1 MDVRELPVDEI
12 VLDPA
17 LNLRDQLDPETIER
31 YAESSED
38 LPPVTVFDVDG
49 QWLLADGFH
58 RHAAFVSQNRPKIPA
73 QVLAGSYNEAL
84 IFAAGANLTHGLPL
98 RRQERRRA
106 VEIRLRLD
114 PERSDRQ
121 LARELG
127 VSRDLVARV
136 RNDLVGAGQ
145 IGPGEGR
152 VGADGKFYPNPGLP
166 RDPNERLPGRGD
178 MPEEPRARRSDE
190 DDGFGPA
197 PRRGR
202 PEGNFDP
209 AAAPGHAEVPPFPG
223 DTLGELRDLARSG
236 PVPVATPT
244 IDEML
249 ELMTR
254 QVMEVVCW
262 VEGGDFASAFASAGP
277 QARQRFRV
285 AVQALVD
292 ASAQLGE
299 GGRG

>member
-73 QVLAGSYNEAL
+73 QVHAGSYNEAL

-166 RDPNERLPGRGD
+166 RDPNERLPGRDD
-178 MPEEPRARRSDE
+178 MPEEPRTRRND
-190 DDGFGPA
+190 DDGFDSP

-202 PEGNFDP
+202 SEEGAESGATPTNK
-209 AAAPGHAEVPPFPG
+209 EVPPFPG
-223 DTLGELRDLARSG
+223 GTLGELRDLARSG

-262 VEGGDFASAFASAGP
+262 VEGEDFAPAFASAGS

-292 ASAQLGE
+292 ASAQLEDG
-299 GGRG
+299 

>member
-12 VLDPA
+12 VLDPG
-17 LNLRDQLDPETIER
+17 LNLRDGLDPETIER
-31 YAESSED
+31 YAESFED
-38 LPPVTVFDVDG
+38 LPPVTVFDVEG

-58 RHAAFVSQNRPKIPA
+58 RHAAFIARNRPRIPA
-73 QVLAGSYNEAL
+73 SVREGTYAEAL
-84 IFAAGANLTHGLPL
+84 VFASGANLTHGLPL

-106 VEIRLRLD
+106 VEVRLRVD

-121 LARELG
+121 LSRELG
-127 VSRDLVARV
+127 VSRDLVAKV
-136 RNDLVGAGQ
+136 RHDLVGAGQ

-152 VGADGKFYPNPGLP
+152 KGADGKFYPNPGLP

-178 MPEEPRARRSDE
+178 MPPEPRARSSDDE
-190 DDGFGPA
+190 DDAPGRP

-202 PEGNFDP
+202 DDRDP
-209 AAAPGHAEVPPFPG
+209 AGPPGPDAGYPDAGPPG
-223 DTLGELRDLARSG
+223 DFRDLSRSG

-262 VEGGDFASAFASAGP
+262 VEGDDFSAAFDAAGS

-285 AVQALVD
+285 AVCTLAD
-292 ASAQLGE
+292 AAGRLD
-299 GGRG
+299 GG

>member
-1 MDVRELPVDEI
+1 MVDVRELPVDEI
-12 VLDPA
+12 VLDPT
-17 LNLRDQLDPETIER
+17 LNLRDQLDPDAIER

-38 LPPVTVFDVDG
+38 LPPVSVFEVDG

-58 RHAAFVSQNRPKIPA
+58 RHAAYVSRNRSKIPA
-73 QVLAGSYNEAL
+73 RVHEGTYADAL
-84 IFAAGANLTHGLPL
+84 SFAAGANLTHGLPL

-106 VEIRLRLD
+106 VEVKLRLD
-114 PERSDRQ
+114 PDRSDRQ
-121 LARELG
+121 LAKELG
-127 VSRDLVARV
+127 VSRDLVAKV

-152 VGADGKFYPNPGLP
+152 LGADGKFYPNPGLS
-166 RDPNERLPGRGD
+166 RDPNEFLPGRAD
-178 MPEEPRARRSDE
+178 MPEEPRERRE
-190 DDGFGPA
+190 PDDDDDSG
-197 PRRGR
+197 RHRGR
-202 PEGNFDP
+202 SQDDHG
-209 AAAPGHAEVPPFPG
+209 ASAPGAE
-223 DTLGELRDLARSG
+223 GELSPIGTLADLREMARSG

-262 VEGGDFASAFASAGP
+262 VEGDDFATAFSAAGP
-277 QARQRFRV
+277 HARQRFHV

-292 ASAQLGE
+292 ASARLDE
-299 GGRG
+299 G

>member
-12 VLDPA
+12 VLDPG
-17 LNLRDQLDPETIER
+17 LNLRDRLDPEAIER
-31 YAESSED
+31 YAESCED

-58 RHAAFVSQNRPKIPA
+58 RHAAFIARNRPKIPSK
-73 QVLAGSYNEAL
+73 VVEGSYAEAL
-84 IFAAGANLTHGLPL
+84 QFAAGANITHGLPL

-106 VEIRLRLD
+106 VEVRLRVD
-114 PERSDRQ
+114 PDRSDRQ

-136 RNDLVGAGQ
+136 RHDLVGAGQ

-152 VGADGKFYPNPGLP
+152 VGADGKFYPSPGLGK
-166 RDPNERLPGRGD
+166 DPNEVLPGRGD
-178 MPEEPRARRSDE
+178 MPPEPRERRPTDE
-190 DDGFGPA
+190 DGDDDG
-197 PRRGR
+197 RGR
-202 PEGNFDP
+202 PSGGRDANGPGVADGPPP
-209 AAAPGHAEVPPFPG
+209 ADGFPPGFPG
-223 DTLGELRDLARSG
+223 AELRDLARSG

-249 ELMTR
+249 ELMAR
-254 QVMEVVCW
+254 QVMELVCW
-262 VEGGDFASAFASAGP
+262 IEGDDFSPAYAVAGD

-285 AVQALVD
+285 AVRTLAEAVETLDQ
-292 ASAQLGE
+292 G
-299 GGRG
+299 